1 MSNVSLGSLSFWT
14 FSVASGG
21 GSGVSGVTASGCSFS
36 DESGNVA
43 EVPIRALDG
52 RRGQMRGGSGGGST
66 TAPTLSWTMDGLP
79 KYHLP
84 TK

>member
-21 GSGVSGVTASGCSFS
+21 GSGVSGVTASGCSLSHES
-36 DESGNVA
+36 DDVA
-43 EVPIRALDG
+43 EVPLRALDG
-52 RRGQMRGGSGGGST
+52 RQGPIRGGSGGGST
-66 TAPTLSWTMDGLP
+66 TAPTLSCTMNGLP